1 MPSPALSAREVP
13 APPGWRRWWVGARPR
28 TLTMA
33 VTPVVVG
40 ASLAWSEG
48 AAPRWAVL
56 LITLAC
62 AVLIQVATNLLNDVS
77 DFERGNDRPDRVGP
91 LRVTAAGWAT
101 PAEVRR
107 AAWTALGVAALLGLA
122 LVWIGGWV
130 ILAIGLFSIAAAWAY
145 SGGKRP
151 VSYRASGELFVLVFF
166 GLVAV
171 AGTHY
176 LQAGRWSAVALP
188 AGLAVGAMAAAV
200 LLLNNY
206 RDIAG
211 DVAVGR
217 RTLAAA
223 LGRGRAQLAFAL
235 LMILPFALPAWLALR
250 DPAEPGAWLACLA
263 LPLALAVVR
272 DMRRLEGPALN
283 PVLARAALAQFAFG
297 VLLSAG
303 VLL

>member
-1 MPSPALSAREVP
+1 
-13 APPGWRRWWVGARPR
+13 
-28 TLTMA
+28 MA
-33 VTPVVVG
+33 ITPVVVG

-48 AAPRWAVL
+48 AEPRWAVL
-56 LITLAC
+56 LLTLAC

-91 LRVTAAGWAT
+91 LRVTAAGWAA

-107 AAWTALGVAALLGLA
+107 AAWTALGAAALLGAA

-130 ILAIGLFSIAAAWAY
+130 ILAIGLFSLAAAWAY
-145 SGGKRP
+145 SGGRRP

-166 GLVAV
+166 GVVAV
-171 AGTHY
+171 TGTHY
-176 LQAGRWSAVALP
+176 LQADAWSAVALP

-217 RTLAAA
+217 RTLAAT
-223 LGRGRAQLAFAL
+223 LGRARARLAFAL
-235 LMILPFALPAWLALR
+235 LMLLPFGLPAWLALGE
-250 DPAEPGAWLACLA
+250 PAGTGAWLAFLA
-263 LPLALAVVR
+263 LPLALAVAR
-272 DMRRLEGPALN
+272 DMRRLAGPALN
-283 PVLARAALAQFAFG
+283 PVLARTALTQLAFG
-297 VLLSAG
+297 LLLSTG
-303 VLL
+303 LLL